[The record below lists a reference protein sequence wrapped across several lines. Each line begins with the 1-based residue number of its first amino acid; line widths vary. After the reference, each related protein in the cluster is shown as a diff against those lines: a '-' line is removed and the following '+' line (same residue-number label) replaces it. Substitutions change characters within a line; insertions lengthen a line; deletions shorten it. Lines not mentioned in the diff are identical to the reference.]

1 MKKFMILTG
10 LAICGCSSQPT
21 ELTQEAR
28 DIHLFYEEPKIEYEG
43 LGRVDTTTRA
53 RDAMDALDKVMR
65 NAAELGADGVIVHSI
80 SSRGSTV
87 GSTDTFGI
95 GGREV
100 NEVFHIQ
107 ATAIRYVE

>member
-28 DIHLFYEEPKIEYEG
+28 DIHLFYEEP
-43 LGRVDTTTRA
+43 
-53 RDAMDALDKVMR
+53 VMR